1 MRLKNAAF
9 VLGVALSFA
18 GGALAQEHGAT
29 PHTQPAAAHG
39 GGQRE
44 GKGHAAEAGETPAP
58 VVSEDGSW
66 AGAMVIIILLGFFVP
81 AAIIGPIVRT
91 EAPEEVPPAHSH
103 DEPPGASHHHGS
115 SGTHAEDPHD

>member
-9 VLGVALSFA
+9 VFGVALSFA

-39 GGQRE
+39 GHRE
-44 GKGHAAEAGETPAP
+44 AQGHAEAAGEAPAP

-66 AGAMVIIILLGFFVP
+66 AGAMIIIILLGFFVP
-81 AAIIGPIVRT
+81 AAIIGFIVRT

-115 SGTHAEDPHD
+115 SGTHTEDPHD